1 MQAGGNFAQLAK
13 AHSDDPGSAARGG
26 ELGWAKAGQ
35 MVAPFEQTMNS
46 QALNTLSQPFQTQF
60 GWHILEVLERKQA
73 DQTADRIRE
82 QATNYLGGRKEEEQY
97 QAWLQSLRNGAYIDY
112 RLQGAAPRLQ
122 LK

>member
-1 MQAGGNFAQLAK
+1 
-13 AHSDDPGSAARGG
+13 
-26 ELGWAKAGQ
+26 